1 MNAEQKRAWFV
12 LGAFGLA
19 CTAFVVWTLTLGLR
33 GAWGTFGIFGLG
45 GFAFVLIRRREKMDE
60 RDFTIHRRA
69 ALLAGM
75 ASYLTFVICCMG
87 TWFVVFAFQGDK
99 QVSVQMFAAVTG
111 AGGIVFYLTYSVAI
125 LVLYGR
131 HVEADDA

>member
-1 MNAEQKRAWFV
+1 MNAEQKRAWLV

-33 GAWGTFGIFGLG
+33 GAWGTFGIFGLA
-45 GFAFVLIRRREKMDE
+45 GFAVLIRRREKMDE
-60 RDFTIHRRA
+60 RDVAINRRA

-75 ASYLTFVICCMG
+75 ASYLTFVICCM
-87 TWFVVFAFQGDK
+87 TIWFVVFAFQDNK
-99 QVSVQMFAAVTG
+99 QVSVQMFAAVTV
-111 AGGIVFYLTYSVAI
+111 AGGIVFYLVHSVAI
-125 LVLYGR
+125 LVFYGR